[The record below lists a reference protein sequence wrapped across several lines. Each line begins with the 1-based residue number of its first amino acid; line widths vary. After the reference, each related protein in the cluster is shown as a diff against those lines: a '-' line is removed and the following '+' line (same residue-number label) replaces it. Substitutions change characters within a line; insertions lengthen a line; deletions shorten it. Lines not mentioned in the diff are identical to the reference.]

1 MLVRMILLG
10 RELLLTHTQQ
20 YPAARTAVSMWLAI
34 TNRSN
39 WQSKSDVIECFPAT
53 TFVTPTLASFYLVGV
68 DSVLTAQ
75 IAFNSGLLIV
85 LAASQGRKSAPTSAQ
100 EK

>member
-1 MLVRMILLG
+1 MILLG

-20 YPAARTAVSMWLAI
+20 YPAARTAVAMWLAI
-34 TNRSN
+34 ANRST
-39 WQSKSDVIECFPAT
+39 WQSKADVLECFPAT

-68 DSVLTAQ
+68 DSVLTVQ

-85 LAASQGRKSAPTSAQ
+85 LAASQGRKADSPSATKQ
-100 EK
+100 